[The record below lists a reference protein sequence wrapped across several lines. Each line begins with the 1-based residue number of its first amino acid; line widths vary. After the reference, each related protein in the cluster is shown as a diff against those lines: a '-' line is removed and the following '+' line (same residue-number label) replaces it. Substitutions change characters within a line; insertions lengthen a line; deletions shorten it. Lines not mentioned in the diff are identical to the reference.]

1 MLLTSWLASDGG
13 DHLWDEADATLTW
26 ASMAFPDPFLLFR
39 AAVIAG
45 ERFPQDFVLI
55 TGSREGWQLA
65 ANDDAPC
72 R

>member
-1 MLLTSWLASDGG
+1 
-13 DHLWDEADATLTW
+13 
-26 ASMAFPDPFLLFR
+26 MAFPDPFLLFR